1 MTIRRSVAPV
11 ADNTRQAAC
20 ESARCRAAILWVKT
34 DNGGKWMPVDR
45 GTDSTGVLI
54 PVVVNGERRVHV
66 VRQGEQVPE
75 GMPRMSPHWTTCPD
89 AELYRDIRT
98 KTDRS
103 GDTPAVGRR
112 LSLVPSVDVMGECA
126 GCLGET
132 VRFGRNGGP
141 LCPDCLP
148 VLRAWQALPAAE
160 RKPPIPYVK
169 KPTALLTRRPEWVRK
184 AMGDLTAPAVAAAVT
199 SVEVAELTPD
209 TPPAAGRVLLVVDG
223 PSLAHRA
230 YYGWERSG
238 LRAGDGTP
246 IWALHGFAHLLAA
259 CIDRAQPSL
268 IVIGWDG
275 RSEDSERR
283 RRWPEYKAQVR
294 GPRAEDLTSQL
305 AALPRLLT
313 EAGLD
318 VVSGGAWEADDVLA
332 SASAAAV
339 RAGLD
344 VVLATS
350 DRDATAL
357 VSDRVSLL
365 RLVNGSSNAVM
376 MGPAEV
382 FAEYGVT
389 PAQYPDLAALRGD
402 APDNVAGVPGYGAK
416 TAVKLLATL
425 GSVEAAL
432 ATPSAA
438 QAAVGR
444 AMAGRLV
451 AAEDAWRRS
460 RAIMALRDD
469 LPVDLDAARLPDVGH
484 LAATLRR
491 WGVEPGRLAAALH
504 AVAAPDTDGSVD
516 AI

>member
-11 ADNTRQAAC
+11 ADNTRSAAC
-20 ESARCRAAILWVKT
+20 ESDRCRAAILWVKT

-45 GTDSTGVLI
+45 GTDSTGALI

-89 AELYRDIRT
+89 AELYRDTRT

-132 VRFGRNGGP
+132 VRFGRSGRP
-141 LCPDCLP
+141 LCPTCVP
-148 VLRAWQALPAAE
+148 VLEAWRSLPPAE
-160 RKPPIPYVK
+160 RKAPIPYAHD
-169 KPTALLTRRPEWVRK
+169 PTAVPRRPEWVRK
-184 AMGDLTAPAVAAAVT
+184 ALGDLGAPAVAEV
-199 SVEVAELTPD
+199 VEALPAEP
-209 TPPAAGRVLLVVDG
+209 PPAPARILLVVDG

-230 YYGWERSG
+230 HYGFERSG
-238 LRAGDGTP
+238 LRAGDGSP

-259 CIDRAQPSL
+259 CVDRARPAR
-268 IVIGWDG
+268 IMIGWDG

-283 RRWPEYKAQVR
+283 RRWPEYKAQIR
-294 GPRAEDLTSQL
+294 GPRAEDLTLQL
-305 AALPRLLT
+305 AALPRMLT

-318 VVSGGAWEADDVLA
+318 VVHGGAWEADDVLA
-332 SASAAAV
+332 SASAVAV

-357 VSDRVSLL
+357 VSERVTLL
-365 RLVNGSSNAVM
+365 RLVNGTSNAVM

-382 FAEYGVT
+382 LAEYGVT

-402 APDNVAGVPGYGAK
+402 ASDNVAGVPGYGAK

-432 ATPSAA
+432 AAPSAA

-444 AMAGRLV
+444 AAAGRL
-451 AAEDAWRRS
+451 ATAEDAWRRS